1 MKHMQE
7 GDKGKV
13 GQRQSTLH
21 YVCSRNKS
29 TDQFA
34 KVTLGMWFHLWAS
47 SCSILRTP
55 PWSSYLS
62 WGEMIFASPW
72 GCKFLGNNWF

>member
-21 YVCSRNKS
+21 YVCSGNKS

-34 KVTLGMWFHLWAS
+34 KATLGM
-47 SCSILRTP
+47 
-55 PWSSYLS
+55 
-62 WGEMIFASPW
+62 
-72 GCKFLGNNWF
+72 